1 MKESLTKLKTMKS
14 RILIG
19 SLFILMIGS
28 ISCQKNESGPDGSLP
43 LNLYTSVA
51 EMVGIQVGNITT
63 NTEQC
68 VSVERFDGHS
78 SAYIISGNG
87 YFGNFGMPGWRFS
100 EANHLKFGV
109 PHIDNC
115 VTVTVSSSSF
125 PKEIVIEYLKGCS
138 NHRHD
143 RSGKVIINL
152 SDTISNAG
160 AVQTIKYQDFYIDT
174 IKVDLNATLKNL
186 GKNPSG
192 NWVIEKEYE
201 QTITKG
207 DEVAV
212 RKNKETL
219 EWISGFETA
228 VRSDNVFYL
237 SGSGSIIINDE
248 AKYAR
253 NITTPL
259 LYDAS
264 CEFIKSG
271 IVELTRKGNVITI
284 DYGDGTCD
292 DKATV
297 TTDGTTE
304 EISLPSH
311 RFKLGGRFFRHC
323 PGFGEKLRG
332 NTGG

>member
-1 MKESLTKLKTMKS
+1 MKS
-14 RILIG
+14 RVVIG
-19 SLFILMIGS
+19 SVIILMIGF
-28 ISCQKNESGPDGSLP
+28 ISCQKNDSGLNGSLD

-51 EMVGIQVGNITT
+51 DIIGIQISNITAS
-63 NTEQC
+63 TEQG
-68 VSVERFDGHS
+68 VSVERFNGLGP
-78 SAYIISGNG
+78 AYIISGDG
-87 YFGNFGMPGWRFS
+87 HFGNFGMPGWGFS

-115 VTVTVSSSSF
+115 VTVSVSSSSF
-125 PKEIVIEYLKGCS
+125 PREIVIEYLKGCS

-152 SDTISNAG
+152 SDTITNAG
-160 AVQTIKYQDFYIDT
+160 AVQTIVYQDFYIDT

-186 GKNPSG
+186 GKNFSG
-192 NWVIEKEYE
+192 NWIIEKKYE

-207 DEVAV
+207 NEVAV
-212 RKNKETL
+212 RKNTETQ
-219 EWISGFETA
+219 EWISGFETTDK
-228 VRSDNVFYL
+228 SDNVFYL
-237 SGSGSIIINDE
+237 SGSGSIVINDE
-248 AKYAR
+248 AKYAK

-259 LYDAS
+259 FYDAS

-271 IVELTRKGNVITI
+271 VVELTRNGNVTTI

-304 EISLPSH
+304 EINLHSH
-311 RFKLGGRFFRHC
+311 GFKHGGHFYNQCPRFGDKMPGGRH
-323 PGFGEKLRG
+323 
-332 NTGG
+332 GG